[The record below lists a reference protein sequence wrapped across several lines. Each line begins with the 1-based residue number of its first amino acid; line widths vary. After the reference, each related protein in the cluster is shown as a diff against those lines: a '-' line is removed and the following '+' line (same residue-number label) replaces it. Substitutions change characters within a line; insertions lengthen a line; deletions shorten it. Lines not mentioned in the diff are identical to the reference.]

1 MHYAEIQSY
10 RSLAFVKVT
19 YLGLINPVRA
29 VSFSPGV
36 KLLAAAGDAKTIA
49 LYEVESGERVAI
61 LTGHVSWIFTL
72 DWNDSGEYL
81 LSGLVFS

>member
-1 MHYAEIQSY
+1 M
-10 RSLAFVKVT
+10 
-19 YLGLINPVRA
+19 
-29 VSFSPGV
+29 

-61 LTGHVSWIFTL
+61 LSGHVSWIFAL

-81 LSGLVFS
+81 LSGFV